1 MKYRF
6 LLISTIIL
14 LINLAIMNKATAS
27 NKPFHPLHV
36 VMTEMWAYGDTIT
49 HATVLD
55 YKQNNLR
62 FYVSCKERKPSK
74 DIEYQYRLLGAQ
86 DNWSKPTNMEWT
98 FFTDLVPGDYVFQVR
113 CRDHHNIWG
122 ETASHA
128 FTIDNPWWRTW
139 WAKLIYIVITMSV
152 VVYITHLM
160 RTKLKLNEQLRI
172 EREIKQFRTNY
183 VIQTSR
189 ELRTPLTIIRSTVE
203 KLKTT
208 QESKLSKTDI
218 QHLRNSSSMLM
229 KMVENLVNF
238 KETDK
243 RALDGDMNDIL
254 EMTEVPINQQTVV
267 IMEQD
272 EQLADVLRRDI
283 LGFMNVVVIKEANLF
298 IERMMEIRPAAV
310 VIDTELNDANG
321 YELLHEYKQRQELTH
336 IPAIIISDFDNDRS
350 LIRAIKSEADDY
362 LQKPFNSKVLTVMLI
377 KKIKMCLP
385 AITGGDC
392 QQEVAKD
399 EPQNDPTST
408 YDEKNIILE
417 KRSDKRFIS
426 LLNILIA
433 NNLSNADFDVNLLA
447 EMMKISRG
455 QLYRKI
461 KELYDVTPVEY
472 LRRKRL
478 SHAAELIEESNMTIQ
493 EIMLHVG
500 MPDATNFYKRFKEM
514 YGMNPTEYRNR

>member
-14 LINLAIMNKATAS
+14 PINLMAMNKATAS
-27 NKPFHPLHV
+27 NKPFPPLHA

-62 FYVSCKERKPSK
+62 FYVSCKERKPSE

-86 DNWSKPTNMEWT
+86 DNWSKPTNMVWT

-113 CRDHHNIWG
+113 CRDHHGIWG

-128 FTIDNPWWRTW
+128 FTIDSPWWRTW

-152 VVYITHLM
+152 VVYITYLI

-208 QESKLSKTDI
+208 QKSKLSKTDI
-218 QHLRNSSSMLM
+218 QHLRNSSNMLM

-243 RALDGDMNDIL
+243 RALDDDMNDIL
-254 EMTEVPINQQTVV
+254 EMTDVPINQQTVV

-298 IERMMEIRPAAV
+298 IEKMMEIRPVAV

-321 YELLHEYKQRQELTH
+321 YELLHEYKLRHASRCVQ
-336 IPAIIISDFDNDRS
+336 ADRPHAV
-350 LIRAIKSEADDY
+350 R
-362 LQKPFNSKVLTVMLI
+362 
-377 KKIKMCLP
+377 
-385 AITGGDC
+385 GG
-392 QQEVAKD
+392 
-399 EPQNDPTST
+399 
-408 YDEKNIILE
+408 
-417 KRSDKRFIS
+417 R
-426 LLNILIA
+426 
-433 NNLSNADFDVNLLA
+433 
-447 EMMKISRG
+447 
-455 QLYRKI
+455 
-461 KELYDVTPVEY
+461 
-472 LRRKRL
+472 
-478 SHAAELIEESNMTIQ
+478 
-493 EIMLHVG
+493 
-500 MPDATNFYKRFKEM
+500 
-514 YGMNPTEYRNR
+514 